1 MNTWFWEKIIING
14 SNLPTSREGHSFLY
28 NSKNCSWI
36 VFGGVGSV
44 RSNETLSLNPVT
56 GQWKVLN
63 KSMPPLERAY
73 HISWLDSKNN
83 FLYIFGGQGS
93 KREPIYDMH
102 VLFLDSGKWV
112 KLGPS
117 ERPAGRIHSAGC
129 IKGSFLYL
137 FGGASA
143 PNDTLHNDLWS
154 FPYKDINWHITEKEG
169 HCPGWIHH
177 NIALSPEKRK
187 GHSMVSDN
195 ENIYIFGGTN
205 GKDYL
210 NDLCCISPP
219 INNWYI
225 PHTFGQSPSP
235 RAYHSCT
242 VTSSWKMI
250 VFGGKGPLGQKT
262 SEVLNDVYI
271 LDMKDKYWSSPFI
284 GGFYPSNRYGA
295 GMAWGLNI
303 NNHEQI
309 LIVGGIGNNYAGMDV
324 FTLEEKTVEANTLWH
339 LEDLQSGKLKHQ
351 VSAESTSLSNRK
363 KIRDFEGQI
372 YMIQEKNSFIEDDIF
387 TLKGKIEIENN
398 EKVHTE
404 KRFKDLSKT
413 LKTEIK
419 NTNFSIS
426 KFKKLSRLKGK
437 KIKNLELRVSE
448 LAVVFREIESF
459 LIIMDNL
466 FYDTIS
472 LNITNNAFATFG
484 ADQLEEISERKKSH
498 EEALILLRS
507 WYETSISS
515 ESELICQQETLLN

>member
-1 MNTWFWEKIIING
+1 M
-14 SNLPTSREGHSFLY
+14 
-28 NSKNCSWI
+28 
-36 VFGGVGSV
+36 
-44 RSNETLSLNPVT
+44 
-56 GQWKVLN
+56 
-63 KSMPPLERAY
+63 
-73 HISWLDSKNN
+73 
-83 FLYIFGGQGS
+83 
-93 KREPIYDMH
+93 
-102 VLFLDSGKWV
+102 
-112 KLGPS
+112 
-117 ERPAGRIHSAGC
+117 
-129 IKGSFLYL
+129 
-137 FGGASA
+137 
-143 PNDTLHNDLWS
+143 
-154 FPYKDINWHITEKEG
+154 
-169 HCPGWIHH
+169 
-177 NIALSPEKRK
+177 
-187 GHSMVSDN
+187 
-195 ENIYIFGGTN
+195 
-205 GKDYL
+205 
-210 NDLCCISPP
+210 
-219 INNWYI
+219 
-225 PHTFGQSPSP
+225 
-235 RAYHSCT
+235 
-242 VTSSWKMI
+242 
-250 VFGGKGPLGQKT
+250 
-262 SEVLNDVYI
+262 
-271 LDMKDKYWSSPFI
+271 
-284 GGFYPSNRYGA
+284 
-295 GMAWGLNI
+295 
-303 NNHEQI
+303 
-309 LIVGGIGNNYAGMDV
+309 

-507 WYETSISS
+507 
-515 ESELICQQETLLN
+515 